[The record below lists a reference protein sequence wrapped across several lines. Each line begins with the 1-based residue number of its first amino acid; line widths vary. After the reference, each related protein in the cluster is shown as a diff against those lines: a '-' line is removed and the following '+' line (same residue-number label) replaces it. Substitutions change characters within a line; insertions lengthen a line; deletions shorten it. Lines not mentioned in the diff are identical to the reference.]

1 MTGFC
6 PLASLSWPQV
16 LATASRNGTSK
27 LHAKPIHRERI
38 RTSLSREFPQICSFR
53 RRSTR
58 TKRLSPGSNHTVPS
72 DPHKPYFQHVTA
84 ALQAGKAKLTIT
96 WDLGMPNPDD
106 LTHDSI
112 NWLEFGSS
120 RATSVVPPPLK
131 SPVKS

>member
-1 MTGFC
+1 MIRFGSCGDFVTDVLVIPGLVLKGATRMTGFC

-16 LATASRNGTSK
+16 LATASRNGASK
-27 LHAKPIHRERI
+27 LHAKPMRQTR

-96 WDLGMPNPDD
+96 WDLGCR
-106 LTHDSI
+106 TRTI
-112 NWLEFGSS
+112 
-120 RATSVVPPPLK
+120 
-131 SPVKS
+131 